1 MVRSFDQLVEEVK
14 SSKNR
19 TISVAVAQDLDV
31 LQAVE
36 KANQSNLA
44 DAILVGDQQ
53 KLEKL
58 AKEHRIKLSSFEI
71 ENVSDETEAV
81 KKSIRYVR
89 EKKADVLMKGL
100 CSTATLMK
108 HVLDKENGL
117 RQSNLLSH
125 LAIFEIPSYPK
136 LIFMSDAALNI
147 APTLE
152 EKIYITENAIFAAHR
167 LGIEKPKVAIITAVE
182 KINPGKMPATTDAA
196 IISKMSERGQIKGAV
211 IDGPLAL
218 DNAFSRK
225 SCEVKGIVSE
235 VGGDADI
242 AIVPEIES
250 GNIFYKLMSYLAGAK
265 TAGMIIGASVP
276 IVLTSRSDSEETKFL
291 SIAAAVRVS

>member
-89 EKKADVLMKGL
+89 EKKANVLMKGL

>member
-1 MVRSFDQLVEEVK
+1 MVRGFDQIVEEVK

-31 LQAVE
+31 LQALE

-58 AKEHRIKLSSFEI
+58 AKEHRIKLSNFEI

-117 RQSNLLSH
+117 RRSNLLSH
-125 LAIFEIPSYPK
+125 LAIFEISSYPK
-136 LIFMSDAALNI
+136 LIFMSDAAINI

-196 IISKMSERGQIKGAV
+196 ILSKMSERGQIKGAV

-265 TAGMIIGASVP
+265 TAGIIIGASVP

-291 SIAAAVRVS
+291 SIAAAARVS

>member
-1 MVRSFDQLVEEVK
+1 MVRSFNQLVEEVK

-31 LQAVE
+31 LQALE
-36 KANQSNLA
+36 KANQSNIA

-53 KLEKL
+53 KLERL
-58 AKEHRIKLSSFEI
+58 AKEHRLKLSNFEI

-125 LAIFEIPSYPK
+125 LAIFEISSYHK

-152 EKIYITENAIFAAHR
+152 DKISITENAIFAAHR

-182 KINPGKMPATTDAA
+182 KINPDKMPATTDAA
-196 IISKMSERGQIKGAV
+196 ILSKMSERGQIKGAV
-211 IDGPLAL
+211 VDGPLAL

-265 TAGMIIGASVP
+265 TAGLIIGASVP

-291 SIAAAVRVS
+291 SIAAAARIS

>member
-1 MVRSFDQLVEEVK
+1 MVRGFDQIVEEVK

-31 LQAVE
+31 LQALE

-58 AKEHRIKLSSFEI
+58 AKEHRIKLSNFEI

-117 RQSNLLSH
+117 RRSNLLSH
-125 LAIFEIPSYPK
+125 LAIFEISSYPK

-196 IISKMSERGQIKGAV
+196 ILSKMSERGQIKGAV

-265 TAGMIIGASVP
+265 TAGIIIGASVP

-291 SIAAAVRVS
+291 SIAAAARVS